1 MSDDEI
7 LVLYLSSGAEAK
19 YTTVPS
25 VVGFSLDTASK
36 ILSDAG
42 LEIGNTRFVF
52 SNDHAIGEVITQGRI
67 EGERV
72 AIGYTSVDLII
83 SLGNNITA

>member
-1 MSDDEI
+1 M
-7 LVLYLSSGAEAK
+7 
-19 YTTVPS
+19 
-25 VVGFSLDTASK
+25 
-36 ILSDAG
+36 
-42 LEIGNTRFVF
+42 F